1 MHRQIEQH
9 QENTNTQNEYKTI
22 YKDFHTHV
30 LTEDRNCRHPHP
42 KTATPAQVF
51 SIQL

>member
-22 YKDFHTHV
+22 YEAFRTRV
-30 LTEDRNCRHPHP
+30 LTEG
-42 KTATPAQVF
+42 
-51 SIQL
+51 